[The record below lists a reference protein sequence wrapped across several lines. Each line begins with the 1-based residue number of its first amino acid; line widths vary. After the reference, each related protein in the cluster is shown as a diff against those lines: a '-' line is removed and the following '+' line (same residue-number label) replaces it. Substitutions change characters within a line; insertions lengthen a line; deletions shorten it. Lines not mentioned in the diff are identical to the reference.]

1 MICNK
6 LQLCVNSQLFVK
18 TPPECTNHNKS
29 FCIESSDKRPSVK
42 CVEKKKKYILEN
54 TMKNHIISYKMDGG
68 IIAVDK
74 YVPEGTNKC
83 DYLYVINNSESIA
96 ILTELKGV
104 NVSKALKQIS
114 DTLFLFKDFFKKFSH
129 VYGRAIV
136 TSSTPDLKASPEY
149 VNLVKLIRNTY
160 HGNVK
165 ISKQQFSE
173 KDIELSKD

>member
-1 MICNK
+1 M
-6 LQLCVNSQLFVK
+6 
-18 TPPECTNHNKS
+18 
-29 FCIESSDKRPSVK
+29 R
-42 CVEKKKKYILEN
+42 
-54 TMKNHIISYKMDGG
+54 NHIISYNLDGG

-114 DTLFLFKDFFKKFSH
+114 DTLFLVKDIFKKFSH
-129 VYGRAIV
+129 VNGRAIV
-136 TSSTPDLKASPEY
+136 TSSTPDLKAGPEY